1 VIKDLK
7 ANVTKG
13 KQLVIGVDEASL
25 AHQFLFGK
33 FFSSRTHLPRGLLTP
48 MAIIISGFDFS
59 TIYAATNRSLG
70 QGETLQSDIGKPD
83 CTRILTHFDQ
93 TEDEDMA
100 KEYLEVRLSSF
111 LLTFFILIMN

>member
-1 VIKDLK
+1 VIDDLK
-7 ANVTKG
+7 VNVTKG

-25 AHQFLFGK
+25 AHQLLFGK
-33 FFSSRTHLPRGLLTP
+33 FSSSRTGLPRGLLTP
-48 MAIIISGFDFS
+48 MARIISRFDFS

-100 KEYLEVRLSSF
+100 KEYLEVRFSSF
-111 LLTFFILIMN
+111 FFFLFC